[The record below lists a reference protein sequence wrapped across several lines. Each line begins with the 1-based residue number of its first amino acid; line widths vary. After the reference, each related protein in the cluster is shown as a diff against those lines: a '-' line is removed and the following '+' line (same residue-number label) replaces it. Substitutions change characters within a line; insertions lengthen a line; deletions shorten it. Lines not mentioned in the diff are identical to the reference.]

1 MTISKMIQ
9 KFGKKISLKISENGA
24 FLLNFAEFLNRKMCF
39 YFSGNEAN

>member
-9 KFGKKISLKISENGA
+9 KFGQKISLKISENGA

-39 YFSGNEAN
+39 YSSENGVN